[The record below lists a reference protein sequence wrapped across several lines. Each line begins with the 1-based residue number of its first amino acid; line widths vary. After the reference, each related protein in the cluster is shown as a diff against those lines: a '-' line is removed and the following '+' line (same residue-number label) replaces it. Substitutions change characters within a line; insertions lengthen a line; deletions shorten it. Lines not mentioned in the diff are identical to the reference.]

1 MAYQQTF
8 PVPVHNTCGTDC
20 SVYANPYP
28 LPPEKVEKK
37 EPKPVPCP
45 DIVKGKIG
53 FGACDLSLDCESI
66 EFGCAFGVAAS
77 VKRNFVKKTTAGFLG
92 VGVKGSGGFIS
103 AGATAGYQVTVTDN
117 NEVESFEA
125 KSSISVSLGSGVT
138 KLGASYSGTYSV
150 MTGLKDNVGFS
161 AGGKAK

>member
-1 MAYQQTF
+1 M
-8 PVPVHNTCGTDC
+8 
-20 SVYANPYP
+20 
-28 LPPEKVEKK
+28 PPEKVEKK

-66 EFGCAFGVAAS
+66 EFGCALGVAAS
-77 VKRNFVKKTTAGFLG
+77 VKRNFVKKTTTGFLG
-92 VGVKGSGGFIS
+92 VGAKGSGGFIS
-103 AGATAGYQVTVTDN
+103 AGAVAGYQVTVTDN
-117 NEVESFEA
+117 NEIESFEA
-125 KSSISVSLGSGVT
+125 KSSISVSLGSGVA

-150 MTGLKDNVGFS
+150 MTGLKDNVGFN

>member
-1 MAYQQTF
+1 MHSWLYQQAF
-8 PVPVHNTCGTDC
+8 PFTAHNNAEQTVQYTPILIRCHR
-20 SVYANPYP
+20 
-28 LPPEKVEKK
+28 KKWKK
-37 EPKPVPCP
+37 EPKADPCP

-103 AGATAGYQVTVTDN
+103 AGATAG
-117 NEVESFEA
+117 
-125 KSSISVSLGSGVT
+125 LSG
-138 KLGASYSGTYSV
+138 
-150 MTGLKDNVGFS
+150 DCN
-161 AGGKAK
+161 